1 MVCRFFG
8 RLMTVPLLVVL
19 ALAKR
24 HAISSNRAVALQITT
39 RNIMKDKPV
48 NVHNLCEQ
56 DEIE

>member
-1 MVCRFFG
+1 
-8 RLMTVPLLVVL
+8 MTVPLLLVL

-24 HAISSNRAVALQITT
+24 HAISSNRTVALQITT